1 MYRTSAKR
9 LLAGVNSNTRLRFPY
24 TLRFSTNIDPQS
36 FTQQNPNHHQN
47 PQSHAPN
54 HSDSTTSSSSSGNW
68 STSSSARES
77 RSHHEHQ
84 RHRIEYEDE
93 QARVLQASLA
103 HVVCTLTLLPKTQKI
118 SFFLFP
124 PAISF
129 WVWENFP
136 SFFLLEISITSL
148 LVVIFALL
156 ILFWV
161 ILD

>member
-24 TLRFSTNIDPQS
+24 TLRFSTNIGPQS

-118 SFFLFP
+118 SFFFV
-124 PAISF
+124 STC
-129 WVWENFP
+129 N
-136 SFFLLEISITSL
+136 FLLSL
-148 LVVIFALL
+148 RKFPIFFF
-156 ILFWV
+156 IGN
-161 ILD
+161 